1 MADSNGSAAGVSGGD
16 QANEGPAALLA
27 EIAARLKL
35 GTAEAIREAGR
46 LSLGLPEGTGDTQKY
61 VDEVRYATAFGLEL
75 QGDAE
80 SAAELYR
87 RILECESSEP
97 ARRADAGFRLAIV
110 REAQKQYDESL
121 RLYRHV
127 LAQDASSPTV
137 VRLSHQQL
145 AGLLLLERC
154 FADAL
159 PHIEALL
166 ADAEY
171 RGPLRL
177 FFWFRYLLCLL
188 KTGGFALSPEA
199 LAQGLPAPGG
209 QVEELTVGIWTEV
222 AQEAELTGFPGL
234 AKDLYL
240 RLLEMNGVP
249 GVVRTNCC
257 YRAGLTFESLA
268 QWDESLRYYEKA
280 IHAPDAYPAAQ
291 AQARL
296 RLAELLFLSEDF
308 EAAQEHFRVLIAS
321 PGLGPR
327 RQLECQLRHAVCLLR
342 AGRADEARRE
352 LEACRERATPHAG
365 LDVKAD
371 LLLAELFEA
380 GKDFRSACACYERI
394 LDNPSSEP
402 QERAGALLRLADLRR
417 VS

>member
-1 MADSNGSAAGVSGGD
+1 MADSNGSAAGVSGGE
-16 QANEGPAALLA
+16 QGNKSPAVLLA

-46 LSLGLPEGTGDTQKY
+46 LCLGLPEGAGNTQKQ
-61 VDEVRYATAFGLEL
+61 VDEARYSTAFDLER

-80 SAAELYR
+80 LAAELYR
-87 RILECESSEP
+87 RTLECESSEP
-97 ARRADAGFRLAIV
+97 ARRADAGFRLAAI
-110 REAQKQYDESL
+110 RETQKQYDESI

-127 LAQDASSPTV
+127 LAQDAPSPTV

-145 AGLLLLERC
+145 AGLLVLERR

-166 ADAEY
+166 ADPEY
-171 RGPLRL
+171 QGPLRL
-177 FFWFRYLLCLL
+177 FFWFRYLQCLL

-199 LAQGLPAPGG
+199 LAEGLPAPGG

-222 AQEAELTGFPGL
+222 AQELELTGFPGV
-234 AKDLYL
+234 AKDLYV
-240 RLLEMNGVP
+240 RLLEMDGVP

-268 QWDESLRYYEKA
+268 QWDQSLRYYEKA

-291 AQARL
+291 AHARL
-296 RLAELLFLSEDF
+296 RLAELLLLWEDF
-308 EAAQEHFRVLIAS
+308 DAARDHFRMLMAS
-321 PGLGPR
+321 PELSPR
-327 RQLECQLRHAVCLLR
+327 RQLECQLRYAVSLLR
-342 AGRADEARRE
+342 SGRTDEARRE
-352 LEACRERATPHAG
+352 LEACRERATRHAG

-380 GKDFRSACACYERI
+380 GHDFKSARACYERI
-394 LDNPSSEP
+394 LNNSSSEP
-402 QERAGALLRLADLRR
+402 QERAGALLRLGDLRR

>member
-1 MADSNGSAAGVSGGD
+1 VSGGD
-16 QANEGPAALLA
+16 QVNQRPAALLA
-27 EIAARLKL
+27 EIAARLRL
-35 GTAEAIREAGR
+35 GTAEAIREVGR
-46 LSLGLPEGTGDTQKY
+46 LCLGLPEGTGDAQKK
-61 VDEVRYATAFGLEL
+61 VDEVRYATALGLER

-80 SAAELYR
+80 LAAELYR
-87 RILECESSEP
+87 RILECESSES
-97 ARRADAGFRLAIV
+97 AHRADAGFRLATIH
-110 REAQKQYDESL
+110 EAQQQYDESL

-127 LAQDASSPTV
+127 LAQDTPSPNV

-145 AGLLLLERC
+145 AGLLVLERR

-171 RGPLRL
+171 QGPFRL
-177 FFWFRYLLCLL
+177 FFWFRHLQCLL
-188 KTGGFALSPEA
+188 KTGGLALSPEA
-199 LAQGLPAPGG
+199 LAEGLPAPGG
-209 QVEELTVGIWTEV
+209 QVEELIVGIWTEV
-222 AQEAELTGFPGL
+222 AQELELTGFPGL
-234 AKDLYL
+234 AKVLYV

-268 QWDESLRYYEKA
+268 QWDESMRYYEKA
-280 IHAPDAYPAAQ
+280 VHAPDAYPAAQ
-291 AQARL
+291 AHARL

-308 EAAQEHFRVLIAS
+308 EAAREHFRMLISS
-321 PGLGPR
+321 PELSPR
-327 RQLECQLRHAVCLLR
+327 HQLECQLRNAVCLLR
-342 AGRADEARRE
+342 SGRTGEARRE
-352 LEACRERATPHAG
+352 LEACRERATRHAG
-365 LDVKAD
+365 LDVKTD

-380 GKDFRSACACYERI
+380 GNDFQSARACYQRI

-402 QERAGALLRLADLRR
+402 QERAGALLRLGDSRR